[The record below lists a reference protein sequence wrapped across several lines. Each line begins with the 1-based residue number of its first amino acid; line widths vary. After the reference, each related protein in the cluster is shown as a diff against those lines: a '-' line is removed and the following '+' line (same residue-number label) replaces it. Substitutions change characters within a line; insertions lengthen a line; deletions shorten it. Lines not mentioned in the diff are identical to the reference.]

1 MNILSVTL
9 IACLVAAQPLT
20 AFAQAAQ
27 GQRTPPPEKKD
38 PPLVYGPKLHSTPE
52 EQAAAMRA
60 VAERNKREAQ
70 KDPARRKLA
79 PRRPT
84 RQTLI
89 TMPPSASSTP
99 AYVPMPVP
107 APLPGVT
114 PIVPSPPVPVTCIGA
129 TCVRPGGVP
138 LPPPVGN
145 TTIDGNGR
153 QCVQNGNFVQ
163 CF

>member
-1 MNILSVTL
+1 MNTLHAAL
-9 IACLVAAQPLT
+9 IAILVAGQPLG
-20 AFAQAAQ
+20 AFAQVAQ
-27 GQRTPPPEKKD
+27 QHATPPPEKKD
-38 PPLVYGPKLHSTPE
+38 PPLAYGPKLHETPE
-52 EQAAAMRA
+52 QQAAAMRA

-84 RQTLI
+84 RQAVI
-89 TMPPSASSTP
+89 TMPPSPSATSG
-99 AYVPMPVP
+99 YVPMPVP
-107 APLPGVT
+107 MPHPGVT
-114 PIVPSPPVPVTCIGA
+114 PIVPSPPAPVTCIGA
-129 TCVRPGGVP
+129 TCTGAGSLP

-145 TTIDGNGR
+145 TTIDAHGR